1 MGLGDVHRDI
11 VECARCERLRSYCA
25 EVARVKRAAFRN
37 DTYWARPVP
46 GFGDARARLLVLG
59 LAPAAHGAN
68 RTGRVFTGDG
78 RGGSG
83 DYLMTAMKR
92 NGFANIPTCDSI
104 DDGLTLTDAYIAAA
118 VRCAPPDNKPTLDEI
133 HACRP
138 HLHAELEHLP
148 NVRVV
153 VALGKIAFDM
163 WWRVMEERG
172 VVVKPRPSFAHGAV
186 HRIAGAPVVIGSYH
200 PSRQNTNTGRLTAEM
215 LSDVFRSAALLI
227 PNP

>member
-1 MGLGDVHRDI
+1 M
-11 VECARCERLRSYCA
+11 
-25 EVARVKRAAFRN
+25 
-37 DTYWARPVP
+37 P
-46 GFGDARARLLVLG
+46 GFGDAGARLLVLG

-83 DYLMTAMKR
+83 DYLMTAMHR
-92 NGFANIPTCDSI
+92 NGFANIPTCDAI

-118 VRCAPPDNKPTLDEI
+118 VRCAPPDNKPTLEEI

-172 VVVKPRPSFAHGAV
+172 LAVRPRPSFAHGVV